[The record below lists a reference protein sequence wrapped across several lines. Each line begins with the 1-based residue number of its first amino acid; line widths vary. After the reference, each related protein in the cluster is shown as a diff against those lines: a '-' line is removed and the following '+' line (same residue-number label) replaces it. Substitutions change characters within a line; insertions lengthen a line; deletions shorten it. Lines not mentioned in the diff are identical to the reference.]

1 MPICH
6 GHAEQRNSEGVAGEE
21 KRRTEMELEEE
32 KGEREDG
39 WGLGRLENGGGAPTL
54 CSSID
59 LVWVG
64 IQVPP
69 ATK

>member
-1 MPICH
+1 
-6 GHAEQRNSEGVAGEE
+6 
-21 KRRTEMELEEE
+21 MELEEEE

-39 WGLGRLENGGGAPTL
+39 WGLGRLENGGAPTL

>member
-1 MPICH
+1 
-6 GHAEQRNSEGVAGEE
+6 
-21 KRRTEMELEEE
+21 MELEEEE